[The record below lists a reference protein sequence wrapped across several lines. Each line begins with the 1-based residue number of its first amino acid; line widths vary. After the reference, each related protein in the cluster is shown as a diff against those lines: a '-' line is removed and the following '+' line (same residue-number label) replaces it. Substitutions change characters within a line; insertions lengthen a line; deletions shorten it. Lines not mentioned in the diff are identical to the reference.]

1 VLRSGQDH
9 RHSLRR
15 GRFTLEPYSQG
26 PGSSRRNVVGAGGTA
41 ILMVKLMVKLFGSEK
56 PTFPE
61 NRKSEGTSKIQL

>member
-1 VLRSGQDH
+1 M
-9 RHSLRR
+9 
-15 GRFTLEPYSQG
+15 
-26 PGSSRRNVVGAGGTA
+26 VGAGGTA